1 MLFEKEHYYAEN
13 KAHCFYFGEK
23 KPQEKSEQIQYVF
36 NYCFSQLVSGRSS
49 ATNPAIWFVAGAVG
63 NRQSFTFFTFPSEI
77 TQLKFIS
84 IHF

>member
-1 MLFEKEHYYAEN
+1 MIKMTKVKIILIVIIICREARGNKLWAKQNMLFEKEHYYAEN

-49 ATNPAIWFVAGAVG
+49 ATNPAI
-63 NRQSFTFFTFPSEI
+63 
-77 TQLKFIS
+77 
-84 IHF
+84 